1 MTGHPLDELLDSWM
15 DMLNSGMNYGRKPAS
30 WMKDMPRREVGDWE
44 DKNGEITVTIDMPG
58 VEKKDIDLV
67 VTESSVS
74 ITSLNEDRD
83 YRIKKS
89 FDAKLDPETVSAK
102 LNNGVL
108 DIKIQKAEK
117 SSEKTITIE

>member
-1 MTGHPLDELLDSWM
+1 
-15 DMLNSGMNYGRKPAS
+15 
-30 WMKDMPRREVGDWE
+30 
-44 DKNGEITVTIDMPG
+44 MPG
-58 VEKKDIDLV
+58 VDKKDIELK

-74 ITSLNEDRD
+74 VTSLNDDRD
-83 YRIKKS
+83 YRISKS

-117 SSEKTITIE
+117 SSEKVITIE